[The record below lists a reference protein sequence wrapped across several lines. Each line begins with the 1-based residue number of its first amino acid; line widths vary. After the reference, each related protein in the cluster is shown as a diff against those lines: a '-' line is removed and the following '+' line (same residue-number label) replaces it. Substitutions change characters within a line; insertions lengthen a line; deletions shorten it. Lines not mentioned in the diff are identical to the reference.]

1 MSSSTPDRT
10 NGRKVTTK
18 RLLTMKQEGVRITAL
33 TAYDYLMAQR
43 IDAAGV
49 DVVLVGDSVGTVVQ
63 GRASTVTVSME
74 HMVYHASIVSRAV
87 RRALV
92 VGDLPFM
99 SYQVNSDDA
108 LRNAGRMVQEGGVEA
123 VKLEGG
129 ETVAPTVRRIVDA
142 GIPVMGHVGLTPQS
156 IHKFGTYQVRAT
168 EPEEAEEVRRGAKA
182 LEQAGAFAVVL
193 EKVPAE
199 LAGEV
204 SASLEI
210 PVIGIGAGPRCD
222 GQILVSHDMLGIYTR
237 FRPRFVRRYAELG
250 DAMGKAFEAYAS
262 DVRSGEFP
270 NDDESYSGDEPE
282 GKR

>member
-1 MSSSTPDRT
+1 MSSTPER
-10 NGRKVTTK
+10 GAKRKVTTH
-18 RLLTMKQEGVRITAL
+18 RLLQLKEEGSRITAL

-43 IDAAGV
+43 LDQAGV
-49 DVVLVGDSVGTVVQ
+49 DVILVGDSVGTVVQ
-63 GRASTVTVSME
+63 GRASTVTVSMDT
-74 HMVYHASIVSRAV
+74 MVYHAAIVSRAA

-142 GIPVMGHVGLTPQS
+142 GIPVMGHLGLTPQS

-168 EPEEAEEVRRGAKA
+168 EPEEADELRRGARA
-182 LEQAGAFAVVL
+182 LQEAGAFAIVV
-193 EKVPAE
+193 EKVPADLAAEVTKE
-199 LAGEV
+199 LT
-204 SASLEI
+204 I
-210 PVIGIGAGPRCD
+210 PVIGIGAGPGCD

-250 DAMGKAFEAYAS
+250 DAMGKAFEAYCA

-270 NDDESYSGDEPE
+270 NDDESY
-282 GKR
+282 